1 MATTFTKRSKDIY
14 TADFL
19 CKRAY
24 IQNYIIGKP
33 TSEKLF
39 RLYFSKVWVNSYRLN
54 PNSNVESPYLANGNY
69 FHEVRKRHILSVFSA
84 KRPTYKTTS
93 SARRQ
98 AKNFSDCIFL
108 RCGSKAIG

>member
-1 MATTFTKRSKDIY
+1 MATTFTKFGKDIY

-69 FHEVRKRHILSVFSA
+69 FHEVRKRHIYCRFSLQKGLHTKLHHRQTD
-84 KRPTYKTTS
+84 KRKT
-93 SARRQ
+93 
-98 AKNFSDCIFL
+98 FPIIFF
-108 RCGSKAIG
+108 